1 MPTQGAP
8 RPTVAVVGAGV
19 SGLTAA
25 YLLRHTHEVT
35 LFESEPRLGGH
46 AHTHDVPDALGTTAG
61 ADAQPTIPV
70 DSGFIVHNDRTYP
83 HLRRIFDELGIEVQ
97 RAEMSMSIACA
108 DCGLQYAGG
117 RGASGILAQ
126 PLRLLTDR
134 RFRSTLRQ
142 VRRFHRRAAA
152 LLASAGDDDRATLT
166 TFGDWLARE
175 RFSHHFVTHYAI
187 PLVSCVWSSGHETAL
202 QYPAQY
208 LFRFLDHHGM
218 LSIKGS
224 PQWFTVK
231 GGSRTY
237 VERIAAHLPDVRKGA
252 PVTAITRDADEGV
265 LVTAGGDPERF
276 GSVVIATHANTAL
289 SMLADPTGA
298 EAATLGAFE
307 YSANKTILHHDDRLL
322 PQSPR
327 AQASWNYRMDS
338 CTDLAAKPV
347 VTYWMNRLQG
357 HDSAKPHLVTLNPA
371 TSIAPQDQI
380 AAMDY
385 EHPVYTPE
393 SVAAQRELD
402 GLRTAETVYAGA
414 YHGWGFHEDGCR
426 SGVRAA
432 EHLIAVAN
440 EARAAQPA

>member
-1 MPTQGAP
+1 MP

-35 LFESEPRLGGH
+35 LFETEPRLGGH
-46 AHTHDVPDALGTTAG
+46 AHTHDVPDPLGTAADRAG
-61 ADAQPTIPV
+61 EPTIPV

-83 HLRRIFDELGIEVQ
+83 HLRRIFAELGIEVNP
-97 RAEMSMSIACA
+97 AEMSMSISCT

-117 RGASGILAQ
+117 RGAGGILAQ
-126 PLRLLTDR
+126 PLRLATDR

-152 LLASAGDDDRATLT
+152 LLARAGDDDRAALT
-166 TFGDWLARE
+166 TFGQWLSRE
-175 RFSHHFVTHYAI
+175 GFSRHFVTHYAI
-187 PLVSCVWSSGHETAL
+187 PLVSCVWSSGHDTAL
-202 QYPAQY
+202 RYPAQY

-224 PQWFTVK
+224 PQWFTVA

-237 VERIAAHLPDVRKGA
+237 VERIAAQLPDVRKGT
-252 PVTAITRDADEGV
+252 PVRAIGRTGDGV
-265 LVTAGGDPERF
+265 LVTAGGDRERF
-276 GSVVIATHANTAL
+276 DAAVIATHADTAL
-289 SMLADPTGA
+289 AMLADPTDA
-298 EAATLGAFE
+298 EVRVLGAFD
-307 YSANKTILHHDDRLL
+307 YAANETILHSDDRLL
-322 PQSPR
+322 PQAPR
-327 AQASWNYRMDS
+327 ARASWNYRMDS

-357 HDSAKPHLVTLNPA
+357 HRSSKPHLVTLNA
-371 TSIAPQDQI
+371 TRAIAPEHRI

-393 SVAAQRELD
+393 SVAGQRELD
-402 GLRTAETVYAGA
+402 GLRTDRTVFAGA

-432 EHLIAVAN
+432 EHLIAAATN
-440 EARAAQPA
+440 ARTVEPA